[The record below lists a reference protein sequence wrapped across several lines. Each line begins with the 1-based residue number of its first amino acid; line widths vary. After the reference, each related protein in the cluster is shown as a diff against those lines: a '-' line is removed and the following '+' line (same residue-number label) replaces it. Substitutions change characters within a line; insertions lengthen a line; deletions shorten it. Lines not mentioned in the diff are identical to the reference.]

1 MRYRT
6 YGQLDD
12 PPVVDGDEA
21 FGALNTRLSPDQ
33 LQPGSLSFAQNVR
46 LTDGVISPRY
56 GAIRF
61 NSSVNIK
68 NDLDSSDCFD
78 AIEYVDSESASDRV
92 ITAGTDKAYI
102 IDQTTY
108 NATDVTYPYGHTIS
122 TGFLLKT
129 SVTTLLF
136 GDPSP
141 ALNFTTD
148 YTSLGKQVMRL
159 RRVNEYDSN
168 NSFTGTATKFEFH
181 KQIPWYRLGRDNDGN
196 IYIRTRGTSEF
207 VENELIYLNGSG
219 YEAIYKVKS
228 VDNDLV
234 YIEIP
239 DNDPNRPNISGN
251 GFYADPP
258 NHNNYLYVYSI
269 QDQCPSAS
277 FATWAGNR
285 LIVPVGQD
293 DILISSPLS
302 THDFPE
308 YNRLTIGSTESGFVT
323 ALEPMVDDSLV
334 VFKQNSIYLVTGV
347 YAMRTADQGG
357 NLAILRIS
365 DQLGCMSN
373 DAVQIIGQEV
383 MFYNRQGLY
392 ALVLNPKGEGAVGL
406 PPQAVRL
413 TDIAVTNDIEN
424 QLENSSLQHDFACVH
439 FHKGRLYLLL
449 QQKTRKRRSNVSS
462 NDISKIFVY
471 SMLLGKWESID
482 TYKGSITKLFTIN
495 NLTPS
500 LIAMDSLNGL
510 LTLEQNISYDS
521 YESGRDYFE
530 STFSS
535 RSYRCRTHSLKHWKR
550 LLYNMEVTYDD
561 PDENNR
567 SSEIQLRYEF
577 PEKEE
582 AFSTT
587 ESMGGRRSLIK
598 LKTRADQ
605 VYFTLKTKGIVYNFH
620 RLLFEASEGSR
631 QTIDR

>member
-1 MRYRT
+1 MRYKE

-12 PPVVDGDEA
+12 PPIVDGDEA
-21 FGALNTRLSPDQ
+21 FGAINTRLSPDQ
-33 LQPGSLSFAQNVR
+33 LQPGSLSYGQNIR
-46 LTDGVISPRY
+46 LTDGVISPRP
-56 GAIRF
+56 GATKF
-61 NSSVNIK
+61 NDNFEVKYAINQ
-68 NDLDSSDCFD
+68 SDCFD
-78 AIEYVDSESASDRV
+78 AIEYVDSESTRDRI

-102 IDQTTY
+102 FDEISFNPTE
-108 NATDVTYPYGHTIS
+108 VSYPVGHTIS

-141 ALNFTTD
+141 SLNFTTD
-148 YTSLGKQVMRL
+148 QTSLGKQVMRL

-168 NSFTGTATKFEFH
+168 NNFTETATKFAFH
-181 KQIPWYRLGRDNDGN
+181 KQIPWYRLGRDNDGSV
-196 IYIRTRGTSEF
+196 YIRTRGTSEF
-207 VENELIYLNGSG
+207 IENELIYLNGSG

-234 YIEIP
+234 HLEIP
-239 DNDPNRPNISGN
+239 DNDPNRPTISDT

-308 YNRLTIGSTESGFVT
+308 YNRLTIGSTESGNVT

-347 YAMRTADQGG
+347 YSMRTADQGG

-413 TDIAVTNDIEN
+413 TDIAVTNDIEKS
-424 QLENSSLQHDFACVH
+424 LSDSTLQHDFACVH

-449 QQKTRKRRSNVSS
+449 QERSRKRRANVTSS
-462 NDISKIFVY
+462 DTTKIFVY
-471 SMLLGKWESID
+471 SMLLGKWESVDI
-482 TYKGSITKLFTIN
+482 YNGSITKLFTIN
-495 NLTPS
+495 NLTP
-500 LIAMDSLNGL
+500 LLVGVDSLNGFL
-510 LTLEQNISYDS
+510 LLENGVGYDS
-521 YESGRDYFE
+521 LESGNVYYD
-530 STFSS
+530 SIFSS

-550 LLYNMEVTYDD
+550 LLYNMEVTYS
-561 PDENNR
+561 N
-567 SSEIQLRYEF
+567 SSEANKLSQIELKYDF
-577 PEKEE
+577 PQKSELFNAISELGEK
-582 AFSTT
+582 
-587 ESMGGRRSLIK
+587 RSFVK

-605 VYFTLKTKGIVYNFH
+605 VSFTLKTKGIGYNFH